1 MVSLLGLCVDDT
13 LMQQQQ
19 SAYLLISPVLSLR
32 RASLSDTVRLWKSLE
47 QTKDYELLRASTEK
61 FVLDP
66 FKAKTMKDI
75 SDLSDLVE
83 MQERMISW

>member
-1 MVSLLGLCVDDT
+1 MK
-13 LMQQQQ
+13 QQL
-19 SAYLLISPVLSLR
+19 YLLISHVLSLH
-32 RASLSDTVRLWKSLE
+32 RASLSDTIKLWKYLE
-47 QTKDYELLRASTEK
+47 KTKDYELLRVSTEK

-83 MQERMISW
+83 MQEIIINR

>member
-1 MVSLLGLCVDDT
+1 MH
-13 LMQQQQ
+13 QQQPH
-19 SAYLLISPVLSLR
+19 LLVLHVLSLH
-32 RASLSDTVRLWKSLE
+32 RASLSDTVSLWKSLE
-47 QTKDYELLRASTEK
+47 QKKDYKLLKASTEK

-83 MQERMISW
+83 TQKKMINW

>member
-1 MVSLLGLCVDDT
+1 
-13 LMQQQQ
+13 MQQLQ
-19 SAYLLISPVLSLR
+19 SHLLVLHVLSLH

-47 QTKDYELLRASTEK
+47 QTKDYELLKASTEK

-66 FKAKTMKDI
+66 FRAKTMKDI

-83 MQERMISW
+83 MQEKMMNW

>member
-1 MVSLLGLCVDDT
+1 
-13 LMQQQQ
+13 MQQHQL
-19 SAYLLISPVLSLR
+19 YLLILHVLPLH
-32 RASLSDTVRLWKSLE
+32 RASLSDTLRLWKSLE
-47 QTKDYELLRASTEK
+47 QTKDYELLKASTEK

-83 MQERMISW
+83 IQDKMINW